1 MSTPTIHL
9 PDVAH
14 VDLSDV
20 TDRAGDA
27 WSSGIEKVQD
37 LAVAAFD
44 LAGDL
49 AAAAAERIEDLP
61 EKAITLAGAAIPALR
76 PAPKRSKK
84 PFIIAAV
91 LLAVLAGAWWM
102 RRRRSAGPE
111 APYISSA
118 DRTEGAVSA
127 AS

>member
-1 MSTPTIHL
+1 M
-9 PDVAH
+9 
-14 VDLSDV
+14 
-20 TDRAGDA
+20 
-27 WSSGIEKVQD
+27 
-37 LAVAAFD
+37 
-44 LAGDL
+44 
-49 AAAAAERIEDLP
+49 P

-84 PFIIAAV
+84 PLILVAV
-91 LLAVLAGAWWM
+91 VLAVLAGAWWM

-111 APYISSA
+111 APYLASA